1 VLFGWLARAGFGEEE
16 FRAACYFTA
25 VTKCYP
31 GPSKGGVGSGDRV
44 PTARERA
51 LCEPFLRR
59 EIALLHPKLIIT
71 VGRTAMV
78 YFLGN
83 VDFTDAIGRVYVRE
97 SYTVVPLPHPSGVS
111 RWTNQP
117 ENMARLW
124 RALNE
129 LQTLVTQL

>member
-1 VLFGWLARAGFGEEE
+1 MA
-16 FRAACYFTA
+16 
-25 VTKCYP
+25 
-31 GPSKGGVGSGDRV
+31 
-44 PTARERA
+44 
-51 LCEPFLRR
+51 
-59 EIALLHPKLIIT
+59 
-71 VGRTAMV
+71 

-83 VDFTDAIGRVYVRE
+83 VDFTDAIGRVCVRE

-129 LQTLVTQL
+129 LPTLVAQL